1 MVRAPDCGSGCR
13 GFDSHLPPF
22 LVGKSIA
29 CAMLFFVV
37 SLLGDCRTVKG
48 GRRRRG
54 GIASAEWYSSY
65 GGKRCRFGW
74 SVASL
79 VVLVLGALLLVVLH
93 CRGGCL
99 RCVRWLSVFR
109 RMRYG
114 GWANC
119 EGALFASACMEDSAV
134 GLLGDLCCGCLGCV
148 LAVSS
153 PCGGA
158 SCVREVCCYAAG
170 GGLCVPVG
178 VGDKSK
184 SGYPGGITALL

>member
-37 SLLGDCRTVKG
+37 SLLGDCRAVKG

-54 GIASAEWYSSY
+54 GIASAEREYSSY

-119 EGALFASACMEDSAV
+119 AGALFASACM
-134 GLLGDLCCGCLGCV
+134 
-148 LAVSS
+148 
-153 PCGGA
+153 
-158 SCVREVCCYAAG
+158 AG
-170 GGLCVPVG
+170 
-178 VGDKSK
+178 
-184 SGYPGGITALL
+184 